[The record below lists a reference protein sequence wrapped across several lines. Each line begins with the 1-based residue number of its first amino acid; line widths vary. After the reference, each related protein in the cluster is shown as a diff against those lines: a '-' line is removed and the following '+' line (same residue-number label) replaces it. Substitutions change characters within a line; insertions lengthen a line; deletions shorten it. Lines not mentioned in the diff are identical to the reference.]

1 MGTISKGILGGFS
14 GTVGP
19 IVGASWNGIDYIRS
33 RPYSAKRIPSPAQQ
47 AQQARFGLMV
57 SVLRPLNSFLGLSFR
72 RAAKGMSG
80 FNLAVRYNILNAI
93 NGAYPDFTVDHT
105 RLKLSHGWLPNAGEP
120 QAVSTDTG
128 RVSFTWKNNSG
139 VGNARPGDK
148 TLLVVYEPVLGRAA
162 YKCFG
167 ASRYEQADTLELPA
181 FSGLK
186 TETYI
191 SFIAQNGITADSIY
205 TGSVI
210 VL

>member
-33 RPYSAKRIPSPAQQ
+33 KPYSTGKIPSPAQQ
-47 AQQARFGLMV
+47 AQQARFALMV
-57 SVLRPLNSFLGLSFR
+57 SVLRPLNNFLGLSFR

-93 NGAYPDFTVDHT
+93 DGSYPDFTIDYS
-105 RLKLSHGWLPNAGEP
+105 RLKLSHGWLPNAVEP
-120 QAVSTDTG
+120 GAVSTDTG

-139 VGNARPGDK
+139 IGSARPGDK
-148 TLLVVYEPVLGRAA
+148 TMLVVYEPTTGQTA

-167 ASRYEQADTLELPA
+167 APRYEQVDMLELPA
-181 FSGLK
+181 FSGMK

-191 SFIAQNGITADSIY
+191 SFIAENGITADSFY
-205 TGSVI
+205 TGSVT